1 MGYAWNGICYQDTAA
16 ARDAFAEQIPSSAG
30 NAINSFNTTPSISG
44 TGLITWSI
52 SNRPLTT
59 TAATTRTGTTQ
70 LQACT
75 SEGLDQWPIQ
85 SILFY
90 LALAFA
96 VFAGF
101 RTGFRP

>member
-16 ARDAFAEQIPSSAG
+16 ALSAFAEQIPASVGGS
-30 NAINSFNTTPSISG
+30 INSFTANPTISG

-59 TAATTRTGTTQ
+59 TDATTRTGTTQ

>member
-1 MGYAWNGICYQDTAA
+1 MGYAWNGICYQDTATA
-16 ARDAFAEQIPSSAG
+16 LAAFAEQVPSSAG
-30 NAINSFNTTPSISG
+30 NAINSFTVNPTISG

-59 TAATTRTGTTQ
+59 TAATIRTGTTQ

>member
-1 MGYAWNGICYQDTAA
+1 MGYAWNGICYQDTSTALAA
-16 ARDAFAEQIPSSAG
+16 FSEQVPSSAG
-30 NAINSFNTTPSISG
+30 NAINSFTAIPTISA

-59 TAATTRTGTTQ
+59 TDATTRTGTTQ

-75 SEGLDQWPIQ
+75 TETLEQWPIQ

>member
-30 NAINSFNTTPSISG
+30 NAINSFTTTPIISG

-59 TAATTRTGTTQ
+59 TDATTRTGTTQ